1 MKEKLYIDIETYSSE
16 NLADGGVYRYAES
29 QDFDILLIAYRWEAP
44 KGREFKPQTLIID
57 LASGDL
63 MPDHFAEAL
72 QDPNVIKVAHNAT
85 FERVCFSNYL
95 RRLGILQEGEWL
107 DPYQWR
113 CTMVQCQRCGLPAS
127 LDQAGAALGLEQQK
141 MKEGKA
147 LIKLF
152 CTKQTATTSG
162 VFGDFDGRIMPEDR
176 PEEWE
181 TFKAY
186 CIRDVDV
193 EVSIDELTSWY
204 PVSDFEQRL
213 YAIDQTINDRGVGID
228 RQLADNAVKMDTT
241 HKAKLNVQAAQ
252 LTGLS
257 NPNSPTQLKAWFK
270 EVAGLELE
278 SLNKKSI
285 PEIKENT
292 NDPRVLQVLKIRSEM
307 AKTSNKKYE
316 AIQNAVCKDGRV
328 HGLLQFYGT
337 RTGRWAG
344 RLVQMQNLPQ
354 NHMDGLDLDLA
365 RQAVK
370 IGDAELLAINY
381 GNVPDT
387 LSQLIRTAFIP
398 SAGKYY
404 AVCDFSAIEA
414 RVLAWMANEEWL
426 LEVFRTHGKVYE
438 ATAAEMYHCDIS
450 EISKTDPRRQ
460 KGKIAVLAL
469 GYGGN
474 IGALDQM
481 GGARM
486 GLSQEDE
493 AQIVDQYR
501 EANPHIVEFWAD
513 VDRAAKNCALYHRT
527 IETHRLRFE
536 MQDNGTMTITLPSGR
551 PISYPS
557 VTGTTNR
564 FGGQSLKYKGVN
576 QETKKWGWIETYG
589 GKLTENIIQA
599 IARDCLAETMTKVE
613 AAGFPVVFHVHDE
626 LICEVENTEDL
637 AKIQDL
643 FKAPISWAEGLPLKG
658 AGYTGNYYFK
668 D

>member
-1 MKEKLYIDIETYSSE
+1 MIKLHIDIETYSPE
-16 NLADGGVYRYAES
+16 NLAECGVYRYAGSPGFE
-29 QDFDILLIAYRWEAP
+29 ILLVAYQFEGFNP
-44 KGREFKPQTLIID
+44 ETQIID
-57 LASGDL
+57 LASGETLPWEFVD
-63 MPDHFAEAL
+63 AL
-72 QDPNVIKVAHNAT
+72 QDPNVQKIAHNAT

-95 RRLGILQEGEWL
+95 RRLGKLQEGEWL
-107 DPYQWR
+107 DPYQWH
-113 CTMVQCQRCGLPAS
+113 CTMVQCYRCGLPGK
-127 LDQAGAALGLEQQK
+127 LEDAGAVLGLEKQK
-141 MKEGKA
+141 MTEGKN

-152 CTKQTATTSG
+152 CTPHKAASG
-162 VFGDFDGRIMPEDR
+162 VFGETPERVRPEDR
-176 PEEWE
+176 PEEWA

-193 EVSIDELTSWY
+193 EKSIDKATAWY
-204 PVSDFEQRL
+204 KVSDFEQRL
-213 YAIDQTINDRGVGID
+213 YAIDQTINDRGVAID
-228 RQLADNAVKMDTT
+228 LQMVQNAVKIHTT

-257 NPNSPTQLKAWFK
+257 NPNSNAQLKGWLNA
-270 EVAGLELE
+270 VAGLELD
-278 SLNKKSI
+278 SLNKTSVQDIQAKVR
-285 PEIKENT
+285 
-292 NDPRVLQVLKIRSEM
+292 DPRVQRVLQIRAEM
-307 AKTSNKKYE
+307 QKTSNEKY
-316 AIQNAVCKDGRV
+316 NTMLDAVCTDGRV

-354 NHMDGLDLDLA
+354 NHLDGEDLDLA

-370 IGDAELLAINY
+370 IGDSELLALNY

-398 SAGKYY
+398 SEGKYY

-450 EISKTDPRRQ
+450 EITKTDPRRQ

-474 IGALDQM
+474 VGALDQM
-481 GGARM
+481 GGKRM
-486 GLSQEDE
+486 GLTEQDE
-493 AQIVDQYR
+493 AAIVEQWR
-501 EANPHIVEFWAD
+501 EANPNIVKFWST
-513 VDRAAKNCALYHRT
+513 VDKAAKDCATCHKT
-527 IETHRLRFE
+527 VKTKRLTFE

-551 PISYPS
+551 PIAYPGI
-557 VTGTTNR
+557 TGTTNR
-564 FGGQSLKYKGVN
+564 FGGQSLKFKGLN
-576 QETKKWGWIETYG
+576 QETKKWGWVETYG

-599 IARDCLAETMTKVE
+599 IARDCLAETMVKVE

-626 LICEVENTEDL
+626 LICEVENTADL
-637 AKIQDL
+637 AKIQDI
-643 FKAPISWAEGLPLKG
+643 FKAPITWAEGLPLKG
-658 AGYTGNYYFK
+658 AGYTGSYYFK